1 MPITELGKTEGR
13 TAILCEDAWKVKITS
28 YVLGMLRCLID
39 FKWRLSPSG
48 QLIT

>member
-1 MPITELGKTEGR
+1 MPITELGRTEER
-13 TAILCEDAWKVKITS
+13 TAILCEDEAWKVEINC

-48 QLIT
+48 